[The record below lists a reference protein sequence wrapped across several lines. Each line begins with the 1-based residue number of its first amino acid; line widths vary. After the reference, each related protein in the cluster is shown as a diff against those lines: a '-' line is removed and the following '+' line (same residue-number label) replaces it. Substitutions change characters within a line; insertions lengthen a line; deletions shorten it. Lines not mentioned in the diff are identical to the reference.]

1 LTCVSF
7 VLHHTFQI
15 HIDNQCSDFE
25 LVSPV
30 YFGHNTIWIRSPD
43 QKVDANAITRASF
56 GQDIANDHFVVVLIY
71 KLQRKRNLESNTDNT
86 SKEESQTN
94 FQLLIICEPEIQYEF
109 PARALLIEHSNA
121 ITWDEY
127 QLKMLHS
134 MRYVLLE
141 KCYPTKNNDVTRK
154 YSSIEYMWLLDDTTA
169 LMTTS
174 KLQNDNYVFE
184 IIPYDV
190 VKKIIP

>member
-1 LTCVSF
+1 
-7 VLHHTFQI
+7 VLVH
-15 HIDNQCSDFE
+15 NRCSNFE
-25 LVSPV
+25 LVSPA
-30 YFGHNTIWIRSPD
+30 YFGRDAIWIRFPD